1 MVAGLLFN
9 DRPVE
14 SDQIESGLM
23 TKQILTL
30 WSIGV
35 LVLGMSGIAF
45 GQSLNNANGSNNGN
59 AYGRGNS
66 NNGNGKKGNGPS
78 NGYGNSDGIQSVAV
92 PEIDP
97 SGAAYAI
104 ALLSGALLVIR
115 GRQWLKWR

>member
-1 MVAGLLFN
+1 
-9 DRPVE
+9 
-14 SDQIESGLM
+14 M

-45 GQSLNNANGSNNGN
+45 GQSLRDGNNANGSNNGN
-59 AYGRGNS
+59 AYAYGRGNG
-66 NNGNGKKGNGPS
+66 NNGKGPINGNAFGRGRGKGNNGNGPS
-78 NGYGNSDGIQSVAV
+78 NGYGHGDGIQSVAV

-115 GRQWLKWR
+115 GRRR